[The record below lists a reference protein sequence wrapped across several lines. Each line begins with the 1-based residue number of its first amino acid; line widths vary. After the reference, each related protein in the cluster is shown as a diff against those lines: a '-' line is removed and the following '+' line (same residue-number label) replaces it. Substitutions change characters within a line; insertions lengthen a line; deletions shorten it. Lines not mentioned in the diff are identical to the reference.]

1 MTANPRRSDHVNELT
16 QHSAAELAGMI
27 RRKEVSSREVV
38 EAHLSRIEA
47 VNGRV
52 NAVTSVLAESAL
64 EAADA
69 ADRTE
74 PTGPLHGVPVTIK
87 ENVDLV
93 GSPTTE
99 GLPALAQAF
108 PAVDAPVVE
117 RWKAAGA
124 IPIARTNLPELG
136 LRLDTDNPLRG
147 RTHNPW
153 RHGTTAGGS
162 SGGEGAAL
170 ATGMSPLGLGNDI
183 GGSVRNP
190 AFCCGVVGLRP
201 TMGRVPFASAVD
213 PIDPPMCGQLMA
225 TDGPLARTVADVR
238 LALEILNGAHWRS
251 PTSVDVPMASAAPM
265 RRVAAIVDSTAFGS
279 VDPSVRDA
287 VHVAGAA
294 LETAGWDVEHV
305 ELPELASVN
314 EMWMRIMC
322 ADLELM
328 IPAVREIVSA
338 PVIDLLEQHLGVY
351 DLSAMPMSAV
361 WPVRHRL
368 MRVWTEWFQRYP
380 VVVTPVWPEQA
391 FPADADIDRGID
403 YVVRMLQFVTP
414 APLLGLP
421 AIAVPTGVHDGLP
434 VGVQVQADRWRDCWC
449 IDAAEAIESVCGALT
464 PPELA
469 R

>member
-1 MTANPRRSDHVNELT
+1 MNELT
-16 QHSAAELAGMI
+16 RRSAGELAAMI

-38 EAHLSRIEA
+38 EAHLDRIGA
-47 VNGRV
+47 LNGSL
-52 NAVTSVLAESAL
+52 NAITAVLAESAL

-69 ADRTE
+69 ADRAD
-74 PTGPLHGVPVTIK
+74 PIGPLHGVPVTIK
-87 ENVDLV
+87 ENIDLV
-93 GSPTTE
+93 GSATTD
-99 GLPALAQAF
+99 GLPARAQAF

-117 RWKAAGA
+117 RLKAADA
-124 IPIARTNLPELG
+124 IPIGRTNLPELG

-147 RTHNPW
+147 RTQNPW
-153 RHGTTAGGS
+153 RPRTTPGGS
-162 SGGEGAAL
+162 SGGEGAAI

-201 TMGRVPFASAVD
+201 TMGRVPSASAVD

-238 LALEILNGAHWRS
+238 LALEILNGSHWRA
-251 PTSVDVPMASAAPM
+251 PTSVDVPMATGVPT
-265 RRVAAIVDSTAFGS
+265 RRVAAIVDSAAFGP

-287 VHVAGAA
+287 VRVAGAA

-305 ELPELASVN
+305 ELPELACVN

-338 PVIDLLEQHLGVY
+338 PVIELLEQHLGVY
-351 DLSAMPMSAV
+351 DLAAMSMAAV
-361 WPVRHRL
+361 WPARHRL
-368 MRVWTEWFQRYP
+368 MRVWSEWFQRYP

-421 AIAVPTGVHDGLP
+421 AIAVPTGIHDGLP
-434 VGVQVQADRWRDCWC
+434 VGVQVQADRWRDDWC
-449 IDAAEAIESVCGALT
+449 LDAAEAIEAACGALT
-464 PPELA
+464 PPDVA
-469 R
+469 